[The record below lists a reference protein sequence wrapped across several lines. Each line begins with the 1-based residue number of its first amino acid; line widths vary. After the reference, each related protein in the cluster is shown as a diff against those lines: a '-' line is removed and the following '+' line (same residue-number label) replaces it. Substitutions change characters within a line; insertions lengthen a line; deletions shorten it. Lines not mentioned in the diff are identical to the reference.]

1 MEFIRILPEMCA
13 STLCPFSNSTRNC
26 VLGSA
31 SVTVPSTSMTSSLA
45 KDLLFSSSYKMAE
58 TKRISYHVGGAPP
71 TNERLSLSAG
81 APVLRQ
87 HQGSVLGNGDGVLE
101 VGREGAVGRVY
112 RPPVPLAEANVVVA
126 ERDHGLY
133 GEGHPGEQARTR
145 TRAAVVWYLGVLMH
159 LAADP
164 VGDQVPYDPVTSR
177 LGESLDGMAHV
188 AKPVTS
194 PHLIR
199 RRGQTLPRGSEQTD
213 DILGH
218 VPDRYRGRR
227 VSYEALVADADVQG
241 DYVAVLQAV

>member
-1 MEFIRILPEMCA
+1 MCA

-26 VLGSA
+26 VLGNA

-45 KDLLFSSSYKMAE
+45 KDLLFSNSYKMAE
-58 TKRISYHVGGAPP
+58 AKRISYHAGGDAP
-71 TNERLSLSAG
+71 TEERRSLFAWP
-81 APVLRQ
+81 PVFRQ
-87 HQGSVLGNGDGVLE
+87 HQGAVLGDGDGILE
-101 VGREGAVGRVY
+101 VGREGAVDGVDG
-112 RPPVPLAEANVVVA
+112 PPVPLAEADVVVA

-133 GEGHPGEQARTR
+133 GEGHPRQQTRPR
-145 TRAAVVWYLGVLMH
+145 TRAAVVWYLGVFMH

-177 LGESLDGMAHV
+177 LGESLYGVAHV

-199 RRGQTLPRGSEQTD
+199 RRGQTLPRGYEQPD
-213 DILGH
+213 YIFGH
-218 VPDRYRGRR
+218 VPDRDRGRR
-227 VSYEALVADADVQG
+227 VCYEALIADADVQG